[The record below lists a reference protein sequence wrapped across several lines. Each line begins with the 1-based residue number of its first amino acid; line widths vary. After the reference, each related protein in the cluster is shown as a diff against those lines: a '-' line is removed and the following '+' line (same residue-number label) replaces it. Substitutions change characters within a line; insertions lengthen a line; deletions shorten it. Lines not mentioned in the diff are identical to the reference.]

1 MCIAGHWQKAKE
13 GYIFSR
19 RTWNLEGRGRDTDR
33 KCVWRGR
40 EKWPCFYAE
49 RYIVN
54 WRYLQYILVIWLY
67 VTMIASLIVSYLVHT
82 DCNKSFAR
90 DI

>member
-49 RYIVN
+49 RYIVKKILTVYSSN
-54 WRYLQYILVIWLY
+54 MIICDNDCKFDCFVFSSHWLQ
-67 VTMIASLIVSYLVHT
+67 
-82 DCNKSFAR
+82 
-90 DI
+90 